1 MAEKTL
7 FINGK
12 EVAFE
17 NEKNLLEVIRKAGI
31 DLPTLCY
38 HPMLK
43 SYGACRLCVIEN
55 IMPNGAR
62 MVNTACT
69 TAPAPGMKIETHTP
83 RLRQIRKV
91 AVELLLAAHK
101 VECPTCDQAGHCK
114 LEEIAHK
121 LGVNEV
127 RFKKLAEHH
136 PIDNSSVAIVRDP
149 EKCVLCGQCVRFC
162 KEIHGVGAIDIAGR
176 GKNSVVTTAFFK
188 PIAETE
194 CINCGQCA
202 AVCPVGA
209 ITVKKNISAVQKA
222 LDDSAKTCVVHM
234 APAVRV
240 GISEEFGLP
249 NCEETTGKMVAALRR
264 LGFKKVYDTV
274 YTADLTIMEEGT
286 EFLNRVTK
294 GGVLPQF
301 TSCCPGWIKFI
312 EQYYPTLLPN
322 LSSCK
327 SPQQMMGAM
336 MREMLPE
343 QLGVKNEDLFVV
355 SVMPC
360 TAKKFEIRRPEF
372 EYEPGKRD
380 TDEVIT
386 TQELARMIRAA
397 GIDFA
402 SLDPEDFD
410 MPLGDRTGAGVIFG
424 VTGGVT
430 EAALRLAVEKLT
442 GKTLETKDLE
452 FNAVRG
458 SEGLM
463 EAKLEVAGKVLNI
476 AIVHGLANAH
486 KVCQEVVD
494 GKSKYQFI
502 EVMTCPGGCVNG
514 GGQPID
520 FDTAAKIARRT
531 EGLYKADRD
540 LPRRKSQDNP
550 SIIETYK
557 KVLPEGPCG
566 PKSHHLLHTKYAKRG
581 NFR

>member
-12 EVAFE
+12 EVAFD

-43 SYGACRLCVIEN
+43 AYGACRLCVIEN

-91 AVELLLAAHK
+91 AVELLLASHK

-114 LEEIAHK
+114 LEAIAHK
-121 LGVNEV
+121 LGVDKV
-127 RFKKLAEHH
+127 RFKKLAEPH
-136 PIDNSSVAIVRDP
+136 PIDNSSYAIVRDP
-149 EKCVLCGQCVRFC
+149 EKCILCGQCVRYC
-162 KEIHGVGAIDIAGR
+162 KEIHGVAAIDLAGR
-176 GKNSVVTTAFFK
+176 GKNTVVTPAFFK

-209 ITVKKNISAVQKA
+209 LTVKKNICEVQKN
-222 LDDSAKTCVVHM
+222 LDDPTKTCVVHM

-240 GISEEFGLP
+240 GIGEEFGLP
-249 NCEETTGKMVAALRR
+249 SNEETTGKMVAALRK

-274 YTADLTIMEEGT
+274 YSADLTIMEEGT
-286 EFLNRVTK
+286 ELLNRISN

-312 EQYYPTLLPN
+312 EQYYPEILPN

-343 QLGVKNEDLFVV
+343 QLGVKNEDLFVC

-372 EYEPGKRD
+372 EYTEGKRD

-386 TQELARMIRAA
+386 TQELARMIKAA

-402 SLDPEDFD
+402 NLEPEAFD

-424 VTGGVT
+424 VTGGVM
-430 EAALRLAVEKLT
+430 EAALRLAVEKLA
-442 GKTLETKDLE
+442 GHTLSDKEIE
-452 FNAVRG
+452 FTDVRG
-458 SEGLM
+458 STGIK
-463 EAKLEVAGKVLNI
+463 EATLKVADKEINVC
-476 AIVHGLANAH
+476 IVHGLANAH
-486 KVCQEVVD
+486 KVCQEVAE
-494 GKSKYQFI
+494 GKSKYHFI

-520 FDTAAKIARRT
+520 FNAYEKIERRT
-531 EGLYKADRD
+531 AGLYKADKD

-566 PKSHHLLHTKYAKRG
+566 EKAHHLLHTKYAKRG